1 MKRLLIACAAA
12 FATASGFPAFAQ
24 QDKAGDTQA
33 SKEQGAKGG
42 NADAKR
48 LRDLALANLA
58 EIEAGKLAVTKAS
71 DADVKKFAQKM
82 VDDHGKQLQE
92 LQSLAQSRNVQ
103 LPTAPDAKHQRE
115 MKKLQDLSGA
125 DFDRAYMRA
134 QIKDH
139 RDAHKL
145 AESTAKRGKD
155 PEVKAAAEKAA
166 PEIQDHLKMA
176 QQISGQKKGGAASGK
191 SRRNADSNQT
201 GAGAR

>member
-1 MKRLLIACAAA
+1 MKHLVIACAVTL
-12 FATASGFPAFAQ
+12 ATALGSAAFAQ

-33 SKEQGAKGG
+33 SKQQGAKGAT
-42 NADAKR
+42 ADAKR

-82 VDDHGKQLQE
+82 VDDHSKQLQE
-92 LQSLAQSRNVQ
+92 LQSLAQSKNVQ

-134 QIKDH
+134 QVKDH

-145 AESTAKRGKD
+145 AESAAKRAKD
-155 PEVKAAAEKAA
+155 PQVKAAAEKAA

-191 SRRNADSNQT
+191 SRRNAESNQT